1 MDTLTIKSPS
11 FEDNGFMPKKHTGF
25 GEDVSPA
32 FNLFN
37 LSDKAVSLAIIMD
50 DLDIPFISAYNHWLL
65 WNIPP
70 MEEIPENIPYGTG
83 TRTGAG
89 TLGNAVQG
97 IGYGKHRYRGPKQPV
112 FIRNTHRYVFN
123 FYVLDCYFEL
133 DCNSTKKELLAKMQ
147 GHVLQQGSITGKY
160 KR

>member
-32 FNLFN
+32 FNLLN

-50 DLDIPFISAYNHWLL
+50 DLDIPFISAYNHWLIWNL
-65 WNIPP
+65 WP
-70 MEEIPENIPYGTG
+70 MEEIPENIPYG
-83 TRTGAG
+83 AG
-89 TLGNAVQG
+89 TLENAVQG
-97 IGYGKHRYRGPKQPV
+97 IGYGRHRYRGPKQPV
-112 FIRNTHRYVFN
+112 FIRNIHRYVFN
-123 FYVLDCYFEL
+123 FYVLDCYLEL

>member
-25 GEDVSPA
+25 GEDISPA
-32 FNLFN
+32 FTLLNLTH
-37 LSDKAVSLAIIMD
+37 KAVSLAIIMD
-50 DLDIPFISAYNHWLL
+50 DLDIPFISAYNHWLI

-70 MEEIPENIPYGTG
+70 MEEITENIPYGSE
-83 TRTGAG
+83 TGA
-89 TLGNAVQG
+89 LGNAVQG

-112 FIRNTHRYVFN
+112 FIRNIHRYVFN
-123 FYVLDCYFEL
+123 FYVLDSYLEL
-133 DCNSTKKELLAKMQ
+133 DCNSRKKELLAKMQ
-147 GHVLQQGSITGKY
+147 GHVVQQGRITGKY